1 MSVQRIAIISL
12 LLVSLELFCF
22 SKNLVRVKVESD
34 PLAEVYLLFCN
45 LRIVDS
51 AGKKVSIMCG
61 VNLETVNVSRNMRGH
76 SLARV
81 GQVLSKQGCEQI

>member
-1 MSVQRIAIISL
+1 
-12 LLVSLELFCF
+12 VSLELFCF
-22 SKNLVRVKVESD
+22 RKNLVRVKVESD
-34 PLAEVYLLFCN
+34 ALAEVYLLFCN
-45 LRIVDS
+45 LRIVNS

-76 SLARV
+76 GLARV

>member
-1 MSVQRIAIISL
+1 
-12 LLVSLELFCF
+12 VSLELFCF
-22 SKNLVRVKVESD
+22 RKNLVRVKVEWD
-34 PLAEVYLLFCN
+34 ALAEVYLLLCN

-61 VNLETVNVSRNMRGH
+61 VNLETVNVPRNMRGH
-76 SLARV
+76 ALARV

>member
-1 MSVQRIAIISL
+1 
-12 LLVSLELFCF
+12 VSLELFCF
-22 SKNLVRVKVESD
+22 RKNLVRVKVEWD
-34 PLAEVYLLFCN
+34 ALAEAYLLLCN